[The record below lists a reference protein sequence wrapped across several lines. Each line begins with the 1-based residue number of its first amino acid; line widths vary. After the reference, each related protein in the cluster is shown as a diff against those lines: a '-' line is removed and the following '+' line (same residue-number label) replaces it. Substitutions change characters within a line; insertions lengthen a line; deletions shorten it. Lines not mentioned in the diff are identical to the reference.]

1 MNPLMEKRFRKKL
14 NVMKRF
20 ILILSL
26 FMFLASVEA
35 KVWISHPTVE
45 GRTEPLGLDMSTPR
59 LGWIL
64 QSDER

>member
-1 MNPLMEKRFRKKL
+1 
-14 NVMKRF
+14 
-20 ILILSL
+20 
-26 FMFLASVEA
+26 MFLASVEA

-59 LGWIL
+59 LGWML

>member
-35 KVWISHPTVE
+35 KVGMDAAI
-45 GRTEPLGLDMSTPR
+45 
-59 LGWIL
+59 
-64 QSDER
+64 

>member
-1 MNPLMEKRFRKKL
+1 M

-59 LGWIL
+59 LGWML